1 MTKICGEHYTAEE
14 LDAMRTWTEDA
25 ATQAIANYGLEVDD
39 LDDEDIVIGV
49 ANNYEGGITAFLDDL
64 HDAA

>member
-1 MTKICGEHYTAEE
+1 MPKICGEQYSAEE
-14 LDAMRTWTEDA
+14 LAAMRAWTEDA
-25 ATQAIANYGLEVDD
+25 ATQAIADYGLEVDD

-49 ANNYEGGITAFLDDL
+49 ANNYEGGIAAFLDDL